1 MPNKSNSQAYVMLT
15 FVTWGW
21 GCNAIFSKIAVDQIS
36 PMMLVSLR
44 WLVVLILLVIVS
56 HRQVVKD
63 WLVIRQNLV
72 YFALMGTLGFTFFN
86 ALYYAAGHTTSAIN
100 IGIIQGAIPVFVFL
114 GSYLFLRTG
123 MTILQILGVSVT
135 LIGVIVVA
143 TKGEF
148 NQLQGLVFNLGD
160 LFMLIACFF
169 YAIYSVGLTRRPNI
183 APLSLF
189 TLFAGFAFLAS
200 LPLWMIE
207 IQYQGLQAP
216 TTTGWIIVALVALI
230 PSLVSQLLYIN
241 AVGLVGPGR
250 SGMFVNLV
258 PIFASVMAVF
268 YLGERFENFHAVSLG
283 LVLCGIF
290 LAEFGKKH
298 TVVTTTR

>member
-1 MPNKSNSQAYVMLT
+1 MPNKSNLQAYVMLT

-21 GCNAIFSKIAVDQIS
+21 GCNAILSKIAVDQIS
-36 PMMLVSLR
+36 PMMLVSMR
-44 WLVVLILLVIVS
+44 WLVALILLVIVS

-63 WLVIRQNLV
+63 WLVIRQHLV
-72 YFALMGTLGFTFFN
+72 YFALMGTLGFMLFN
-86 ALYYAAGHTTSAIN
+86 ALYYAAAHTTSAIN
-100 IGIIQGAIPVFVFL
+100 IGIIQGSIPVFVFL

-123 MTILQILGVSVT
+123 MTVLQMLGVSVT
-135 LIGVIVVA
+135 LIGIIVVA

-148 NQLQGLVFNLGD
+148 NQLQGLIFNLGD

-169 YAIYSVGLTRRPNI
+169 YAIYSVGLTRRPNV

-189 TLFAGFAFLAS
+189 TFFAGFAFLAS

-216 TTTGWIIVALVALI
+216 TTTGWVVVALVALI
-230 PSLVSQLLYIN
+230 PSLVSQLLFIH

-268 YLGERFENFHAVSLG
+268 YLGEHFENFHAVSLG

-290 LAEFGKKH
+290 LAELGKGH
-298 TVVTTTR
+298 TVQTTTR

>member
-1 MPNKSNSQAYVMLT
+1 MSNKTNSQAYIMLI

-21 GCNAIFSKIAVDQIS
+21 GCNAIFGKIAVDQIS

-44 WLVVLILLVIVS
+44 WLGVLILLSVFS

-63 WLVIRQNLV
+63 WLVIRQHLV
-72 YFALMGTLGFTFFN
+72 YFALMGTIGFTLFN
-86 ALYYAAGHTTSAIN
+86 ALFYAAAHTTSAIN

-114 GSYLFLRTG
+114 GSYIFLRTG
-123 MTILQILGVSVT
+123 MSVLQILGVSVT

-160 LFMLIACFF
+160 LFVLIACFF
-169 YAIYSVGLTRRPNI
+169 YAIYSIGLTRRPNI

-189 TLFAGFAFLAS
+189 TLFATFAFLAS

-216 TTTGWIIVALVALI
+216 TTTGWVIVALVTLL
-230 PSLVSQLLYIN
+230 PSLISQLLYIH
-241 AVGLVGPGR
+241 AVGLVGPAR

-268 YLGERFENFHAVSLG
+268 YLDEHFEDFHAISLG

-290 LAEFGKKH
+290 LAEFGRGN
-298 TVVTTTR
+298 TTQIKPR